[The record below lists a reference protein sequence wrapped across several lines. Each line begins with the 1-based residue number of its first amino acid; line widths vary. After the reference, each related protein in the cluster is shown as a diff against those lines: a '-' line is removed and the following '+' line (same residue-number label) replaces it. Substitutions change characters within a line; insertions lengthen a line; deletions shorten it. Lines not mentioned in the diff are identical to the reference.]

1 MEPHDAQDHPQVRA
15 YQRTSESG
23 VPSRPRLA
31 ERAARPSVSER
42 RALAPTSCWRALAE
56 RDTSGSSRCD
66 R

>member
-31 ERAARPSVSER
+31 ERAACP
-42 RALAPTSCWRALAE
+42 RAHVLLACL
-56 RDTSGSSRCD
+56 C
-66 R
+66 